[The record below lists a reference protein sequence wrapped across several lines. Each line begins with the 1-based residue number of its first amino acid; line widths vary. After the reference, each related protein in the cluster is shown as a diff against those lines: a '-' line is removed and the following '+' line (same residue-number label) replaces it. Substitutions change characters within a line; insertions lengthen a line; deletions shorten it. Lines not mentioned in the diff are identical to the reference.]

1 LISLKGKIINHN
13 NSFIGKITF
22 NERINSINKIDNS
35 DFDHYII
42 PGFVDLHCHGGG
54 GYDTMLGLSDI
65 QKMATYHLKNGTT
78 TILPTTLTA
87 TLKDTVNAVSGIK
100 DFIKKNKNSTNI
112 LGIHLEGPFINPNKL
127 GAQPNFTQNPNKDF
141 IEKLIKEAPI
151 KLITLAPELE
161 GSEEFIEYSE
171 ENKIKV
177 QFGHSLADCKC
188 CVNIMKKYN
197 IGFTHLYNAMSG
209 NDHRN
214 PGVLTAALLHGDYA
228 EIICDLY
235 HVNSENIKLA
245 NKCIP
250 GLYAVSDSISASGM
264 PDGEYNFS
272 NLTIT
277 KKNNQAWI
285 NKNILAGSVINMHD
299 TFKNL
304 LKIDFSIEKAVSMTS
319 YNAAQFIS
327 KQDIGKIEKDYLA
340 NLVVLDKK
348 YNILD
353 IYLNGKLIK

>member
-1 LISLKGKIINHN
+1 MSSISGKIINHDTSFFGEIYFN
-13 NSFIGKITF
+13 NEIEKITKD
-22 NERINSINKIDNS
+22 IKVGDNI
-35 DFDHYII
+35 II
-42 PGFVDLHCHGGG
+42 PGYVDLHCHGGNG
-54 GYDTMLGLSDI
+54 FDTMDGSESI
-65 QKMATYHLKNGTT
+65 KKMASYHLNKGTT
-78 TILPTTLTA
+78 TLLATTWTN
-87 TLKDTVNAVSGIK
+87 TLEYTYKALIGFNNLINNDSNLIGV
-100 DFIKKNKNSTNI
+100 
-112 LGIHLEGPFINPNKL
+112 HLEGPFINPNKL